1 MLKGGV
7 NPLTKEDSKTMK
19 KVVMAYGSGNVDRIR
34 DMMKGIAQVA
44 VPPDDSEAAFLTEV
58 RDADALLV
66 GPRPFVTRKII
77 ESAGKLKHIARAGVG
92 VDSVDIQAANE
103 RGIFVTN
110 APDVT
115 ADSVAEFTMSLLL
128 SLAKNIP
135 RCDRAVREG
144 RWNERVELGQ
154 TNTELNGKT
163 HGVVGM
169 GRIGRRVAIRCQ
181 SFGMRVIYFK
191 RNRDLEFEKSQGV
204 EYVPLE
210 VLIKESDSI
219 SLHLPLTKETTNLFD
234 RPQFESMKNTAF
246 LINQS
251 RGKVVNEEALVRAL
265 GEKKIGGYATDVYD
279 KEPPDPQSD
288 LLRLKN
294 VVVSPH
300 LGGSTRESSARVSR
314 AIAEDVIRVFRGELP
329 KNLVNKEVLQKR
341 SS

>member
-1 MLKGGV
+1 MA
-7 NPLTKEDSKTMK
+7 KENSQERK
-19 KVVMAYGSGNVDRIR
+19 KIVIAYGSGIIDQVR
-34 DMMKGIAQVA
+34 DMMREIAQVA
-44 VPPDDSEAAFLTEV
+44 VPPDDSEASFLAEM
-58 RDADALLV
+58 RDANAVLV

-77 ESAGKLKHIARAGVG
+77 EAAGKLKHIARVGVG
-92 VDSVDIQAANE
+92 VESVDIQAATE
-103 RGIFVTN
+103 RGIMVTN

-128 SLAKNIP
+128 ALAKNIP

-144 RWNERVELGQ
+144 RWNERVELGH
-154 TNTELNGKT
+154 TNIELNGKT

-169 GRIGRRVAIRCQ
+169 GRIGRRVAVRCQ

-191 RNRDLEFEKSQGV
+191 RNRDLEFEKSAGV
-204 EYVPLE
+204 AYVPLE

-219 SLHLPLTKETTNLFD
+219 SLHLPLTKDTTNLFD

-251 RGKVVNEEALVRAL
+251 RGQVVNEAALVQAL
-265 GEKKIGGYATDVYD
+265 QEKQIGGYATDVYV
-279 KEPPDPQSD
+279 KEPPDPKSD
-288 LLRLKN
+288 LLGFKN

-300 LGGSTRESSARVSR
+300 LGGATRESSARVSR
-314 AIAEDVIRVFRGELP
+314 AVAEDVIRVLRGELP
-329 KNLVNKEVLQKR
+329 KNLVNKEVLQKG